1 MKLLN
6 RKSPIAT
13 PEEIDRLKALD
24 AKWQKWSQR
33 MERYAAER
41 VGLDRATAIENFTRD
56 PSPEHERTLK
66 ACADIRALALQYQAV
81 RDACKTALLK
91 LTYELRDI
99 VMPILERKKA
109 QLEKEYAKALE
120 EETVLRAEAK
130 KADTLFQRKV
140 NGPVAS
146 LHGRIS
152 NSIDN
157 ISHLNEQRIDRTP
170 ASWLQSLS

>member
-1 MKLLN
+1 MKLMK

-13 PEEIDRLKALD
+13 PEEIGRLKALD
-24 AKWQKWSQR
+24 ATWQKWSQR

-56 PSPEHERTLK
+56 PSPEHERTLM
-66 ACADIRALALQYQAV
+66 ACTDTRALALQYMTV

-99 VMPILERKKA
+99 VVPILDRQKA
-109 QLEKEYAKALE
+109 QLDKEYAKALE

-130 KADTLFQRKV
+130 KAGTVYQRKV
-140 NGPVAS
+140 NGPVSS

-152 NSIDN
+152 NTIDN